1 MSSVHTAALSGFCCL
16 YQSFVLTVQCTLTGL
31 ASPRGSMGEEWT
43 ALEASPNSLEASTSD
58 PAPTWGKVLGSL
70 KSWGITPAPQSAAA
84 PSMPSA
90 THQEPS
96 AFPSGQRTDSEP
108 QLRELEGR
116 AFSDSEGLR
125 APLGR
130 RGSLK
135 RVKSRGA
142 LADRSDQQQ
151 DRLSSSLD
159 GSQVHSWL
167 SSHDLLH
174 DLLNN
179 NTSL

>member
-1 MSSVHTAALSGFCCL
+1 
-16 YQSFVLTVQCTLTGL
+16 
-31 ASPRGSMGEEWT
+31 MGEEWT
-43 ALEASPNSLEASTSD
+43 ALEAAPNSLEASTSD

-70 KSWGITPAPQSAAA
+70 KSWGITPAGPQSAAA

-90 THQEPS
+90 TSQGPS
-96 AFPSGQRTDSEP
+96 ALPSRQRTDSEP
-108 QLRELEGR
+108 QLGELEGR

-142 LADRSDQQQ
+142 LADGADQQQ

-167 SSHDLLH
+167 SSHDLC
-174 DLLNN
+174 N
-179 NTSL
+179 NTALLRSSVVKCLEHSVIIVCRFWLSVVGSCDESQRQ